1 MERLKPCAPFNVESS
16 ALSVVSESAGSVI
29 LLFNS
34 GACTSPLSVFS
45 SSAFSSFVSVLPF
58 PSEELPELSELPEE
72 SEPELP
78 APDPPLAAPALSD
91 AYSEEPPDDAVL
103 LPDDAVTIV
112 AFISVLF
119 PAL

>member
-1 MERLKPCAPFNVESS
+1 MF
-16 ALSVVSESAGSVI
+16 
-29 LLFNS
+29 
-34 GACTSPLSVFS
+34 
-45 SSAFSSFVSVLPF
+45 PF
-58 PSEELPELSELPEE
+58 PSEELPELRELPEE

-91 AYSEEPPDDAVL
+91 ACSEEPPDDAVLLPDDAVPLPEDAVL